1 MPTVHGQDGFRLMI
15 YPNDHRPAHVHCI
28 KAGAAV
34 LIEIETLTVRKN
46 YGMPANEIHN
56 AVRLV
61 EANAAKLMTE
71 WRKVFPS

>member
-1 MPTVHGQDGFRLMI
+1 MI
-15 YPNDHRPAHVHCI
+15 NTKDHPPAHVHCI

-46 YGMPANEIHN
+46 YGMPASEIHN

-61 EANAAKLMTE
+61 EANATKLMTE
-71 WRKVFPS
+71 WRKVYPS